1 MKRTPDVPFWIL
13 QSEKKRITSSAEQD
27 QGRPLTFTTNPS
39 LPSVLSIM
47 VTDGLLVASLA
58 QCKFN
63 VAFDP
68 VRVSSRYL
76 VDRNTLK
83 MFAAGLQRDRG
94 IFLLLPSNGYSET
107 IDDDQ
112 NYFCSRKRLIT

>member
-58 QCKFN
+58 QCNFN
-63 VAFDP
+63 VASDRKSTSGMCLKELSFDP
-68 VRVSSRYL
+68 VRVSSRNL
-76 VDRNTLK
+76 ADRNTFK
-83 MFAAGLQRDRG
+83 MFAVMVKKKK
-94 IFLLLPSNGYSET
+94 SE
-107 IDDDQ
+107 D
-112 NYFCSRKRLIT
+112 